1 LGSFDAV
8 DPRYSAE
15 AERYRVKVRTFLSDH
30 LPPDWEGIGAL
41 PPDDA
46 REWAGEWRRVLAD
59 AGLLAAAWPVEYGG
73 GGLSPVEQ
81 VVLAEELARAGVPAG
96 APNDAFGI
104 QMVGNT
110 LLRWGTE
117 EQKRFFLPAI
127 LSGEHRWC
135 QGYSEPNAGS
145 DLANL
150 GTRAVRDGDEWVLD
164 GQKVWTSAAQSANWI
179 FVLARTDPDAA
190 KHKGISFLLVPMDQP
205 GVEVRPI
212 RMLTGASEFNETFFS
227 AARSAA
233 GNVVGGVGNGWAVA
247 MTLLGYERGEAA
259 ATNPILFRIEVDRL
273 LDLARS
279 RGRAGDPRIRQ
290 HLAEAYTRVEVM
302 RYLGLRSLT
311 RFVAGEAPGPEGSV
325 FKLFWSEHHQRV
337 TELALDILGPDATEP
352 VGRWPANAFG
362 TDDVGA
368 PNDPASWVGTFLN
381 ARAGTIYAGTSQIQ
395 RNILGEMVLGLPKE
409 PASRQGSWRE
419 LQQAT

>member
-1 LGSFDAV
+1 M
-8 DPRYSAE
+8 DPSYPPA
-15 AERYRVKVRTFLSDH
+15 AERYREEIRAFLSSH
-30 LPPDWEGIGAL
+30 LPAGWSGIGAL
-41 PPDDA
+41 PPEEA
-46 REWAGEWRRVLAD
+46 RRWAGEWRQVLA
-59 AGLLAAAWPVEYGG
+59 ANGLLAAAWPAEYGG
-73 GGLSPVEQ
+73 AGLTAVEQ

-117 EQKRFFLPAI
+117 DQKRYFLPRI

-135 QGYSEPNAGS
+135 QGYSEPGAGS

-150 GTRAVRDGDEWVLD
+150 STRAVLDGDEWVLN

-179 FVLARTDPDAA
+179 FVLARTDPDVP
-190 KHKGISFLLVPMDQP
+190 KHQGITFLLVPMEQP

-212 RMLTGASEFNETFFS
+212 RMLTGASEFNETFFTDARTD
-227 AARSAA
+227 AA
-233 GNVVGGVGNGWAVA
+233 NVVGGVDRGWAVA
-247 MTLLGYERGEAA
+247 MTLLGFERGEAA
-259 ATNPILFRIEVDRL
+259 ATNPILFRAELDRL
-273 LDLARS
+273 VGLARR
-279 RGRAGDPRIRQ
+279 RGRTADPLVRQ
-290 HLAEAYTRVEVM
+290 RLADAHARVEIM

-325 FKLFWSEHHQRV
+325 FKVYWSEYHQLV
-337 TELALDILGPDATEP
+337 TELAVGLLGADATEP
-352 VGRWPANAFG
+352 AGRWPTTAFG

-368 PNDPASWVGTFLN
+368 PDDPASWVGTFLN

-395 RNILGEMVLGLPKE
+395 RNILGELVLGLPKE
-409 PASRQGSWRE
+409 PAGRRGTWRE
-419 LQQAT
+419 LQQAP